1 MLLLV
6 GSGSDSILL
15 HTSRT
20 VAAHPTSGTEDSIS
34 ISTTFVSV
42 QTRTT
47 TGLRE
52 RQEPHRSGD
61 MRHSDGRAPLY
72 VARRAHGPS
81 AVPCTPS
88 RHLFFLSSGPVRS
101 VTTIR
106 W

>member
-20 VAAHPTSGTEDSIS
+20 VAAHPTSGTEGSIS
-34 ISTTFVSV
+34 ISTAIVSV
-42 QTRTT
+42 QTRSSE
-47 TGLRE
+47 LRE